1 MHTIS
6 DYRLVITIISNK
18 LESSTKKKRRIK
30 EQRQRQE
37 DENKHTKICSMSR
50 NKNLNIEKKYT
61 IKLSSQSDKTE
72 KLRLI
77 VIKETAN
84 GEAVLIKL
92 KD

>member
-1 MHTIS
+1 
-6 DYRLVITIISNK
+6 
-18 LESSTKKKRRIK
+18 
-30 EQRQRQE
+30 
-37 DENKHTKICSMSR
+37 MSR

-72 KLRLI
+72 KLSLI